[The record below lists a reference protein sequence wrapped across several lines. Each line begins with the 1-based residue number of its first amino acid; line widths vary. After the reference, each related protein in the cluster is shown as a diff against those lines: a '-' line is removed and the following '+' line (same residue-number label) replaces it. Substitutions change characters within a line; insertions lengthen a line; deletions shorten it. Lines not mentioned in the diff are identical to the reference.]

1 MFKKGEQVRVK
12 ADSTQQG
19 ITTGRIDN
27 VGNRKLVEV
36 NIIGLGNRK
45 YPEEYLEHI
54 TEQTS
59 PISQLTNKKYV
70 GPENLRLLL
79 AHIRLT
85 GRLADMIYSMESTNT
100 QFLAYQFKP
109 VLKIINSLKKNHTI
123 IIISHIEE
131 PFKECDEIYE
141 IEDMKLNKI
150 K

>member
-59 PISQLTNKKYV
+59 PINQLTNKKYE
-70 GPENLRLLL
+70 GPE
-79 AHIRLT
+79 
-85 GRLADMIYSMESTNT
+85 
-100 QFLAYQFKP
+100 
-109 VLKIINSLKKNHTI
+109 KN
-123 IIISHIEE
+123 
-131 PFKECDEIYE
+131 FKEGWSYNCSSW
-141 IEDMKLNKI
+141 KQ
-150 K
+150 